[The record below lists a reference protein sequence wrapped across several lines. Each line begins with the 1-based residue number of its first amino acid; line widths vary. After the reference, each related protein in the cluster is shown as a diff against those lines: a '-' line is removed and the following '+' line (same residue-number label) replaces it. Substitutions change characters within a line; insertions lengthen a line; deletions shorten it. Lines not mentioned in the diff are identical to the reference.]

1 LRTLWTLAK
10 LAVVGI
16 IALLLLLW
24 LDHTRETTLPA
35 PTGAFAVGRT
45 MDAWSDAAQQDALAP
60 EPGAPRQLLAWI
72 WYPAAPGQNPQPVEY
87 LPAPW
92 RTAFERHASVVIIK
106 LVKRDLS
113 RVRASSLRDAEVSP
127 EQRSYP
133 VIIMRAGLAALTT
146 GYTTLAEDLASHGY
160 VVVGFDAP
168 YRTSV
173 VVLPDGKVI
182 QRTAANN
189 ADLVGGAT
197 RKQLANKLLQAWTA
211 DVGFALD
218 RLERLNASDPSGC
231 FTGRLDLQRVGVFGH
246 SLGGATALQ
255 FCHNDSRCKAGIEV
269 DGMPLGDVLDS
280 APTHPFMFLLS
291 DHSRDPPGQAR
302 EVQANILSIYNRMP
316 VDGRSLITIRGANHF
331 MFSDDSALLGVS
343 LITPVLRAF
352 GALRSDGRRQLALAA
367 HYISAFFDVHLKGEP
382 ASTLEKRPADSE
394 IEFAE

>member
-1 LRTLWTLAK
+1 
-10 LAVVGI
+10 
-16 IALLLLLW
+16 
-24 LDHTRETTLPA
+24 
-35 PTGAFAVGRT
+35 
-45 MDAWSDAAQQDALAP
+45 MDAWSDGAHADPLAP
-60 EPGAPRQLLAWI
+60 EPGTPRRLLAWI
-72 WYPAAPGQNPQPVEY
+72 WYPAAPGQNLQPVEY

-113 RVRASSLRDAEVSP
+113 RVHAHSLRDAEVSP
-127 EQRSYP
+127 ERRSYP
-133 VIIMRAGLAALTT
+133 VVIIRAGLAALTT

-168 YRTSV
+168 YRTTI

-182 QRTAANN
+182 QRTDANN

-197 RKQLANKLLQAWTA
+197 RKQLANKLLQAWTT

-218 RLERLNASDPSGC
+218 RLERLNASDPSGR
-231 FTGRLDLQRVGVFGH
+231 FAGRLDLQRVGVFGH

-255 FCHNDSRCKAGIEV
+255 FCHNDSRCKAGIDV

-291 DHSRDPPGQAR
+291 DHSRDPPAEAR

-331 MFSDDSALLGVS
+331 MFSDDSALLGVP
-343 LITPVLRAF
+343 LVTPVLRAF
-352 GALRSDGRRQLALAA
+352 GALRIDGRRQLALAA
-367 HYISAFFDVHLKGEP
+367 HYISAFFDVHLKGAP
-382 ASTLEKRPADSE
+382 VSALEKRPADSE